1 MVAARPDPLR
11 ADELSRADALSR
23 GEAARRGGERAHGAR
38 LALRAFAVA
47 VTIASNVLA
56 QVMSAMTGD
65 YGPRPAGLGW
75 AVVFVAVAL
84 DYVVCAVIAWR
95 IVRSP
100 VPGWLMVGAALFWS
114 AGAWYPLVRQWG
126 WVWPW
131 VDGVT
136 DLWAVLVGILV
147 LVYPTGRLV
156 SRFDRALVLAVTVAF
171 VIRLSGILL
180 FSSPTP
186 AECGCATNPYAVLPS
201 PTADFWLGI
210 GWRGVGLALLLIVA
224 ARLIS
229 RWFTSSLPARRVA
242 FVMPLAI
249 LLWCYGTIQDSLSF
263 ALGWDGGWLQ
273 FIPPIAIALIP
284 PAFVGGVMYARG
296 LRSRVADL
304 VIVAR
309 DKVDRALWESSLAR
323 TLHDGSLRVYWW
335 DEPLQRYQSSDG
347 KPPPESPSSARPGRS
362 TLAIDSDQ
370 GPIALIEHDLALS
383 QDDRLLDAVSSA
395 LLLSVDND
403 RLRGRLERTIQELRE
418 SRLRIVEEGYL
429 ARRKL
434 ERDLHDGSQQQ
445 LVSLAISLRIATA
458 KAEAHGDEEL
468 AGDLQR
474 ASEQLADALR
484 ELRELAR
491 GIHPTVLTDGD
502 LRSAIE
508 ELGMRS
514 HLPVEVHVGLSER
527 LPDVVEETIYF
538 CVSECLANA
547 AKHSRA
553 RNCSVTVDRA
563 EATVTVVVKDD
574 GQGGARIE
582 PGGGLEGVRDRVEAV
597 SGRADVRSVEGLGTI
612 IELTIPVAA

>member
-1 MVAARPDPLR
+1 MVAARPDV
-11 ADELSRADALSR
+11 ARADAVSPPGR
-23 GEAARRGGERAHGAR
+23 PHSAR
-38 LALRAFAVA
+38 LVLRALVVT

-56 QVMSAMTGD
+56 QVLSAMTGD
-65 YGPRPAGLGW
+65 YGPRPSGVGW
-75 AVVFVAVAL
+75 AIVFVAVAL
-84 DYVVCAVIAWR
+84 DYVICAVVAWR
-95 IVRSP
+95 LVKSYI
-100 VPGWLMVGAALFWS
+100 PGWLMVGAALFWS

-131 VDGVT
+131 VAGVT
-136 DLWAVLVGILV
+136 DLWAVLVGVLV
-147 LVYPTGRLV
+147 LCYPSGRLTA
-156 SRFDRALVLAVTVAF
+156 RFDRGIVLAVTVAF
-171 VIRLSGILL
+171 AVRLGGILL
-180 FSSPTP
+180 FSSPEP
-186 AECGCATNPYAVLPS
+186 AACGCAPNPYAVLPS
-201 PTADFWLGI
+201 ETADFWLGI
-210 GWRGVGLALLLIVA
+210 GWRFVGLALMLTVA
-224 ARLIS
+224 ARLIA

-263 ALGWDGGWLQ
+263 ALHWDGGWLQ
-273 FIPPIAIALIP
+273 FVPPVAIALIP
-284 PAFVGGVMYARG
+284 PAFVGGVLYARG

-323 TLHDGSLRVYWW
+323 TLHDPSLRVFWW
-335 DEPLQRYQSSDG
+335 DEPLQRYQTGDG
-347 KPPPESPSSARPGRS
+347 QPAPDAVPTTRPGRS

-370 GPIALIEHDLALS
+370 GPIALIEHDVALS

-403 RLRGRLERTIQELRE
+403 RLRARLERTIQELRE

-445 LVSLAISLRIATA
+445 LVSLAIGLRIAMS

-474 ASEQLADALR
+474 SSHQLADALK

-502 LRSAIE
+502 LRSAID
-508 ELGMRS
+508 ELALRS
-514 HLPVEVHVGLSER
+514 HLPVEVRVELNER
-527 LPDVVEETIYF
+527 LPEVVEETIYF

-547 AKHSRA
+547 AKHARA
-553 RNCSVTVDRA
+553 RNCSVAVTRA
-563 EATVTVVVKDD
+563 DATVTVVVKDD
-574 GQGGARIE
+574 GQGGATIE
-582 PGGGLEGVRDRVEAV
+582 PGGGLEGIRDRVEAV

-612 IELTIPVAA
+612 IELTIPVPST

>member
-1 MVAARPDPLR
+1 MDAALPAHPEVARTGDVGIAPARPGAGRLILR
-11 ADELSRADALSR
+11 A
-23 GEAARRGGERAHGAR
+23 
-38 LALRAFAVA
+38 LAVT
-47 VTIASNVLA
+47 VTIASNVTA
-56 QVMSAMTGD
+56 QVLSAITGD
-65 YGPRPAGLGW
+65 YGPRPSGVGW
-75 AVVFVAVAL
+75 AIVFISVAVV
-84 DYVVCAVIAWR
+84 YVVCAVIAWR

-100 VPGWLMVGAALFWS
+100 IPGWLMVGAAFFWS

-131 VDGVT
+131 VQGVT
-136 DLWAVLVGILV
+136 DLWAVLVGLLV
-147 LVYPTGRLV
+147 LCYPTGRLV
-156 SRFDRALVLAVTVAF
+156 ARFDRAILLAISIAF
-171 VIRLSGILL
+171 AVRLGGTLL
-180 FSSPTP
+180 FSSPEP
-186 AECGCATNPYAVLPS
+186 SECGCVMNPYAVLPS
-201 PTADFWLGI
+201 DTADYWLGLA
-210 GWRGVGLALLLIVA
+210 WRFVGLALMLTVA
-224 ARLIS
+224 ARLIA

-249 LLWCYGTIQDSLSF
+249 LLWCYGTVQDSLSF
-263 ALGWDGGWLQ
+263 AFGWDSGWLQ
-273 FIPPIAIALIP
+273 FIPPVAIALIP
-284 PAFVGGVMYARG
+284 PAFVGGVLYARG
-296 LRSRVADL
+296 LRSRMADL

-309 DKVDRALWESSLAR
+309 DKVDRGLWESSLAR
-323 TLHDGSLRVYWW
+323 MLHDGSLRVFWW
-335 DEPLQRYQSSDG
+335 DEPLQSYQTSDG
-347 KPPPESPSSARPGRS
+347 KPVPEAGLTDRPGRS
-362 TLAIDSDQ
+362 VLAIDSDQ
-370 GPIALIEHDLALS
+370 GPIALIEHDVALS

-445 LVSLAISLRIATA
+445 LVSLAISLRIATS

-508 ELGMRS
+508 ELGLRS
-514 HLPVEVHVGLSER
+514 HVPVEVRVDIAER
-527 LPDVVEETIYF
+527 LPEVVEETIYY
-538 CVSECLANA
+538 CVSEALANA
-547 AKHSRA
+547 AKHARARTCTVMVSRA
-553 RNCSVTVDRA
+553 D
-563 EATVTVVVKDD
+563 ATVTVIVKDD

-582 PGGGLEGVRDRVEAV
+582 PGGGLEGLRDRVEAV
-597 SGRADVRSVEGLGTI
+597 SGRAEVRSVEGLGTI
-612 IELTIPVAA
+612 IELTIPVQGT

>member
-1 MVAARPDPLR
+1 MDAARP
-11 ADELSRADALSR
+11 AL
-23 GEAARRGGERAHGAR
+23 ART
-38 LALRAFAVA
+38 ALRALAVTVA
-47 VTIASNVLA
+47 VASNVVA
-56 QVMSAMTGD
+56 QAISALTGD
-65 YGPRPAGLGW
+65 YGPRPSGLGW
-75 AVVFVAVAL
+75 AIVFVAVAL
-84 DYVVCAVIAWR
+84 VYVVCAVVAWR

-100 VPGWLMVGAALFWS
+100 VPGWLMVGAAVFWS
-114 AGAWYPLVRQWG
+114 AGAWYPLVRPSG

-131 VDGVT
+131 LSGVT
-136 DLWAVLVGILV
+136 DLWAVLVGVLV
-147 LVYPTGRLV
+147 LCYPTGRLT
-156 SRFDRALVLAVTVAF
+156 SRFDRVVVLAVSIAF
-171 VIRLSGILL
+171 AVRLGGILL
-180 FSSPTP
+180 FSSPEP
-186 AECGCATNPYAVLPS
+186 ADCGCVTNPYAVLPS
-201 PTADFWLGI
+201 VTADFWLGI
-210 GWRGVGLALLLIVA
+210 AWRAVGLGLMLTVA
-224 ARLIS
+224 ARLIA
-229 RWFTSSLPARRVA
+229 RWLTSSLPARRVA

-249 LLWCYGTIQDSLSF
+249 LLWCYSTVQDSLSF
-263 ALGWDGGWLQ
+263 AFDWDSGWLE
-273 FIPPIAIALIP
+273 FIPPVAIALIP
-284 PAFVGGVMYARG
+284 PAFVGGVLYARG

-309 DKVDRALWESSLAR
+309 DKVDRELWEASLAR
-323 TLHDGSLRVYWW
+323 TLHDPSLRVFWW
-335 DEPLQRYQSSDG
+335 DEPLQTYQTSDG
-347 KPPPESPSSARPGRS
+347 RPVSDAGPAARPGRS

-370 GPIALIEHDLALS
+370 GPIALIEHDVALA

-403 RLRGRLERTIQELRE
+403 RLRERLERTIQELRE

-429 ARRKL
+429 ARRRL

-474 ASEQLADALR
+474 ASDQLADALR

-514 HLPVEVHVGLSER
+514 HLPVEVDVDVPGR
-527 LPDVVEETIYF
+527 LPEVVEETIYY

-547 AKHSRA
+547 AKHARA
-553 RNCSVTVDRA
+553 RSCSVVVTAAD
-563 EATVTVVVKDD
+563 ATVSVVVKDD

-582 PGGGLEGVRDRVEAV
+582 PGGGLEGLRDRVEAV

-612 IELTIPVAA
+612 VELTIPVGA

>member
-1 MVAARPDPLR
+1 MDPARPRFARIAVR
-11 ADELSRADALSR
+11 A
-23 GEAARRGGERAHGAR
+23 
-38 LALRAFAVA
+38 LAVTVA
-47 VTIASNVLA
+47 VASNVVA
-56 QVMSAMTGD
+56 QAISAMTGD
-65 YGPRPAGLGW
+65 YGPRPSDPGW
-75 AVVFVAVAL
+75 AIIFIAVAI
-84 DYVVCAVIAWR
+84 DYVVCAVVAWR
-95 IVRSP
+95 LVRNP

-131 VDGVT
+131 VEGVT

-147 LVYPTGRLV
+147 LCYPSGRLTA
-156 SRFDRALVLAVTVAF
+156 RFDRVVVLAVSIAF
-171 VIRLSGILL
+171 AVRLGGILL
-180 FSSPTP
+180 FSSPEP
-186 AECGCATNPYAVLPS
+186 AECGCVANPYAVLPS
-201 PTADFWLGI
+201 DTADFWLGI
-210 GWRGVGLALLLIVA
+210 AWRAVGLALMLTVA
-224 ARLIS
+224 VRLIG

-242 FVMPLAI
+242 FVMPLAL
-249 LLWCYGTIQDSLSF
+249 LLWCYATVQDSLSF

-273 FIPPIAIALIP
+273 YIPPIAIGLIP
-284 PAFVGGVMYARG
+284 PAFVAGVLYARG

-309 DKVDRALWESSLAR
+309 DKVDRGLWESSLAR
-323 TLHDGSLRVYWW
+323 TLHDPSLRVFWW
-335 DEPLQRYQSSDG
+335 DEPLQVYQTSDG
-347 KPPPESPSSARPGRS
+347 EPAPEAGPTQRPGRS

-370 GPIALIEHDLALS
+370 GPIALIEHDVALS

-445 LVSLAISLRIATA
+445 LVSLAIGLRIATA

-474 ASEQLADALR
+474 ASDQLADALK

-514 HLPVEVHVGLSER
+514 HLPVEVHVDLPGR
-527 LPDVVEETIYF
+527 LPEVVEETIYY

-547 AKHSRA
+547 AKHARA
-553 RNCSVTVDRA
+553 RNCSVSVTRADSTVG
-563 EATVTVVVKDD
+563 VVVKDD
-574 GQGGARIE
+574 GQGGAHIE
-582 PGGGLEGVRDRVEAV
+582 PGGGLEGLRDRVEAV

-612 IELTIPVAA
+612 IELTIPVGA

>member
-1 MVAARPDPLR
+1 MVAAREDLGAVETLR
-11 ADELSRADALSR
+11 PGSARPHAL
-23 GEAARRGGERAHGAR
+23 R
-38 LALRAFAVA
+38 LALRALAVTVA
-47 VTIASNVLA
+47 VASNVLA
-56 QVMSAMTGD
+56 QVVSAMTND
-65 YGPRPAGLGW
+65 YGPRPSGAGW
-75 AVVFVAVAL
+75 AIVFVTVAL
-84 DYVVCAVIAWR
+84 DYVVCAVVAWR
-95 IVRSP
+95 LVRSW
-100 VPGWLMVGAALFWS
+100 VPGWLMVLAAVFWS

-131 VDGVT
+131 VAGVT

-147 LVYPTGRLV
+147 LCYPTGRLRA
-156 SRFDRALVLAVTVAF
+156 RFDRVVVLVVTIAF
-171 VIRLSGILL
+171 AIRLGGILL
-180 FSSPTP
+180 FSSPEP
-186 AECGCATNPYAVLPS
+186 SECGCAPNAYAVLPS
-201 PTADFWLGI
+201 DAADYWLGL
-210 GWRGVGLALLLIVA
+210 GWRFVGLALMLTVA
-224 ARLIS
+224 ARLIA

-249 LLWCYGTIQDSLSF
+249 LLWCYGTVQDSLSF
-263 ALGWDGGWLQ
+263 ALGWNGGWLQ
-273 FIPPIAIALIP
+273 FIPPVAIALIP
-284 PAFVGGVMYARG
+284 PAFVGGVLYARG

-323 TLHDGSLRVYWW
+323 TLHDSSLRVFWW
-335 DEPLQRYQSSDG
+335 DEPLQRYQTSDG
-347 KPPPESPSSARPGRS
+347 RPTPEAGPAARPGRS

-370 GPIALIEHDLALS
+370 GPIALIEHDVALT

-403 RLRGRLERTIQELRE
+403 RLRARLERTIQELRE

-429 ARRKL
+429 ARRQL

-445 LVSLAISLRIATA
+445 LVSLAISLRIATS

-474 ASEQLADALR
+474 SSEQLADALR

-491 GIHPTVLTDGD
+491 GIHPTVLSDGD
-502 LRSAIE
+502 LRSALE

-514 HLPVEVHVGLSER
+514 HLPVEVRVDLDER
-527 LPDVVEETIYF
+527 LPEVVEETIYY

-553 RNCSVTVDRA
+553 RNCSVAVSRA
-563 EATVTVVVKDD
+563 DATVTVVVKDD

-582 PGGGLEGVRDRVEAV
+582 PGGGLEGIRDRVEAV

-612 IELTIPVAA
+612 IELTIPVHA

>member
-1 MVAARPDPLR
+1 MVAARPDLAR
-11 ADELSRADALSR
+11 TDAVSPV
-23 GEAARRGGERAHGAR
+23 ARPHAVR
-38 LALRAFAVA
+38 VA
-47 VTIASNVLA
+47 VRALAVTVAVASNVLA
-56 QVMSAMTGD
+56 QLLSAMTND
-65 YGPRPAGLGW
+65 YGPRPSGAGW
-75 AVVFVAVAL
+75 AIVFITVAL
-84 DYVVCAVIAWR
+84 DYIICAVVAWR
-95 IVRSP
+95 LVKSP
-100 VPGWLMVGAALFWS
+100 IPGWLMVGAALFWS

-131 VDGVT
+131 VAGVT
-136 DLWAVLVGILV
+136 DLWAVLVGVLV
-147 LVYPTGRLV
+147 LCYPSGRLTA
-156 SRFDRALVLAVTVAF
+156 RFDRALVLAVTVAF
-171 VIRLSGILL
+171 AIRLAGILL
-180 FSSPTP
+180 FSSPDP
-186 AECGCATNPYAVLPS
+186 AQCGCMANPYAVLPS
-201 PTADFWLGI
+201 ETADFWLGI
-210 GWRGVGLALLLIVA
+210 GWRFVGLALMLTVA
-224 ARLIS
+224 ARLIA

-263 ALGWDGGWLQ
+263 ALDWDGGWLQ

-284 PAFVGGVMYARG
+284 PAFVGGVLYARG

-323 TLHDGSLRVYWW
+323 TLHDTSLRVFWW
-335 DEPLQRYQSSDG
+335 DEPLQRYQTGDG
-347 KPPPESPSSARPGRS
+347 EPAPAAVPTERPGRS

-370 GPIALIEHDLALS
+370 GPIALIEHDVALS

-403 RLRGRLERTIQELRE
+403 RLRARLERTIQELRE

-458 KAEAHGDEEL
+458 KAEARGDEEL

-474 ASEQLADALR
+474 SSGQLADALR

-508 ELGMRS
+508 ELGLRS
-514 HLPVEVHVGLSER
+514 HLPVEVHVDLSER
-527 LPDVVEETIYF
+527 LPEVVEETIYF

-547 AKHSRA
+547 AKHSGA
-553 RNCSVTVDRA
+553 RNCSVAVARA
-563 EATVTVVVKDD
+563 DATVTVLVKDD
-574 GQGGARIE
+574 GQGGAKIE

>member
-1 MVAARPDPLR
+1 MVAARPVLER
-11 ADELSRADALSR
+11 TDALSPV
-23 GEAARRGGERAHGAR
+23 ARPHALR
-38 LALRAFAVA
+38 LALRALAVTVA
-47 VTIASNVLA
+47 VASNVLA
-56 QVMSAMTGD
+56 QVLSAMTGD
-65 YGPRPAGLGW
+65 YGPRPSGVGW
-75 AVVFVAVAL
+75 AIVFVAVAL
-84 DYVVCAVIAWR
+84 DYVICAVVAWR

-100 VPGWLMVGAALFWS
+100 IPGWLMVGAAIFWS

-131 VDGVT
+131 VAGVT

-147 LVYPTGRLV
+147 LCYPTGRLTA
-156 SRFDRALVLAVTVAF
+156 RFDRAIVMAVGVAF
-171 VIRLSGILL
+171 AIRLGGILL
-180 FSSPTP
+180 FSSPQP
-186 AECGCATNPYAVLPS
+186 AECGCVANPYAVLPS
-201 PTADFWLGI
+201 DTADFWLGL
-210 GWRGVGLALLLIVA
+210 GWRFVGLALMLTVA
-224 ARLIS
+224 ARLIA
-229 RWFTSSLPARRVA
+229 RWFTSTLPARRVA

-249 LLWCYGTIQDSLSF
+249 LLWCVGTIQDSLSF
-263 ALGWDGGWLQ
+263 ALDWDGGWLQ
-273 FIPPIAIALIP
+273 FVPPVAIALIP
-284 PAFVGGVMYARG
+284 PAFVGGVLYARG

-323 TLHDGSLRVYWW
+323 TLHDTSLRVFWW
-335 DEPLQRYQSSDG
+335 DEPLQTYQTSDG
-347 KPPPESPSSARPGRS
+347 ELAPESAPTSRPGRS

-370 GPIALIEHDLALS
+370 GPIALIEHDVALT

-403 RLRGRLERTIQELRE
+403 RLRERLERTIQELRE

-429 ARRKL
+429 ARRRL

-468 AGDLQR
+468 AADLQR
-474 ASEQLADALR
+474 SSGQLADALR

-514 HLPVEVHVGLSER
+514 HLPVEVHVDLSDR
-527 LPDVVEETIYF
+527 LPEVVEETIYF

-547 AKHSRA
+547 AKHSQA
-553 RNCSVTVDRA
+553 RNCSVAVTRA
-563 EATVTVVVKDD
+563 DTTVTVIIKDD
-574 GQGGARIE
+574 GRGGAKVE

-597 SGRADVRSVEGLGTI
+597 SGRADIRSVEGLGTI
-612 IELTIPVAA
+612 IELTIPVGS